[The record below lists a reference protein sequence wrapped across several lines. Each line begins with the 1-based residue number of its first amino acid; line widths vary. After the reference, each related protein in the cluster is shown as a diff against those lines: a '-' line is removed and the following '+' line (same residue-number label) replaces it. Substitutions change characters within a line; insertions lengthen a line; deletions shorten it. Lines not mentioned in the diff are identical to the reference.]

1 MASRNLMWGVLAGA
15 VLAVPLCWS
24 GLKDSK
30 HNFQSA
36 SWNPSGQVC
45 LPCHTPHNASKV
57 AAAPLWNHDETTAVF
72 ILYDSDTLTA
82 PVVNQPSGV
91 SKTCLGCH
99 DGTVALNAFGG
110 NTGSSEFLRSGPA
123 FLGTNLS
130 NDHPI
135 SFIYDTKLAAD
146 DGGLYD
152 PKVTIVPLLDGQTIQ
167 KGMLIKDEIQ
177 CTSCHDVHAV
187 RSPASQGGGMLLL
200 SNNGSAL
207 CLTCH
212 RK

>member
-1 MASRNLMWGVLAGA
+1 MSRYIRKIGPKWWWACGLTLWLITLVGVRANSHASAPGASVTGENSAEPSNLPRSSRQAQKPA
-15 VLAVPLCWS
+15 P
-24 GLKDSK
+24 
-30 HNFQSA
+30 
-36 SWNPSGQVC
+36 
-45 LPCHTPHNASKV
+45 
-57 AAAPLWNHDETTAVF
+57 AAADYVGE
-72 ILYDSDTLTA
+72 D
-82 PVVNQPSGV
+82 
-91 SKTCLGCH
+91 TCLGCH